1 MLFAFTLTSSS
12 VLSTIVSII
21 GQRLRQS
28 IILRLACLAMLG
40 ICALPELA
48 HAQRTGRPP
57 TPTTDAGMLIDSG
70 MIVAV
75 RFEGNENLT
84 DYELS
89 QVIATR
95 VSKGF
100 AKFINSIIPS
110 LGTPPQYADRVVL
123 DQDVDNLENFYR
135 DNGFME
141 ADVEYE
147 QRFDST
153 DYRHYIEVLNRNRVT
168 TRENRQQL
176 PRVRDTIVFWISE
189 GPAYTIAGVAF
200 IGLES
205 LPEEFQPE
213 LTERNTIKIG
223 ERWSAATANAEI
235 ARLQHVLE
243 ENGYPFFKRD
253 TIIAEVLPE
262 TERVR
267 VLPYLNPGNR
277 YRFGNVRIEWDTTS
291 REDSRVSDRVVLG
304 QLSMDSGAWYKE
316 SEVRESEQYLN
327 RLNVFESVKVF
338 MDTTGVVNIPQ
349 HLRDSM
355 ALPMVVRLRMRVT
368 QEVTPSAYVGFGG
381 ELGFAGGGS
390 VGYVNRNLFGGA
402 QRFDF
407 DAFLQALP
415 ATQPRRSLTASMLIP
430 YMGWR
435 NVPLNISASYIDTK
449 QFTADELS
457 TTNYVEVIYRL
468 RLNSTIVIGDPIN
481 RSSLSPEITGEYVD
495 KKDSNEITKL
505 YNITQQVNLIF
516 GASSVWDRANDAIN
530 PTAGYILNAGGE
542 FAVPW
547 LANFAPSD
555 KFSSA
560 SYWKGVLQGRAY
572 DDLGTIG
579 ALILATKLR
588 AGYTRLFDPGDP
600 RRDPPLNRRFYSG
613 GSSSNRGWNS
623 QQLLISNIPLRNPN
637 EGGYYLIEST
647 VEFRLAPWR
656 FDVSSDDPATFLNPL
671 RIAVFA
677 DAGNVWDQTT
687 FKQVGINQIAFTT
700 GVGLRYDFVLGTLR
714 VDFGI
719 KTYDPN
725 PDYNAKFHPIAA
737 RADTRGRWITERNL
751 WDNSEWWNIHFGLN
765 QPF

>member
-1 MLFAFTLTSSS
+1 
-12 VLSTIVSII
+12 
-21 GQRLRQS
+21 
-28 IILRLACLAMLG
+28 
-40 ICALPELA
+40 
-48 HAQRTGRPP
+48 
-57 TPTTDAGMLIDSG
+57 MLIDSG
-70 MIVAV
+70 LIVAV
-75 RFEGNENLT
+75 RFEGNEHLT
-84 DYELS
+84 DYELG
-89 QVIATR
+89 QVITTR

-100 AKFINSIIPS
+100 SKFINSIIPS

-123 DQDVDNLENFYR
+123 DQDVDNLEQFYR

-153 DYRHYIEVLNRNRVT
+153 DYRYYIEVLNKNRVT
-168 TRENRQQL
+168 TRENRQTL

-189 GPAYTIAGVAF
+189 GPEYKISGVAF

-223 ERWSAATANAEI
+223 ERWSAATANAEV
-235 ARLQHVLE
+235 ARLKHVLE
-243 ENGYPFFKRD
+243 ENGYPFFKID
-253 TIIAEVLPE
+253 TIKVDVLPE
-262 TERVR
+262 TKRVR

-277 YRFGNVRIEWDTTS
+277 YRFGDIRIVWDSTS
-291 REDSRVSDRVVLG
+291 REDSRVSDRVILG

-327 RLNVFESVKVF
+327 RLNVFEQVKIY
-338 MDTTGVVNIPQ
+338 MDTSSVVNIPQ

-355 ALPMVVRLRMRVT
+355 ALPMVVSLRMKVT
-368 QEVTPSAYVGFGG
+368 QEATPGAYVGFGG
-381 ELGFAGGGS
+381 ELGFAAGLS
-390 VGYVNRNLFGGA
+390 LGYVNRNLFGGA

-407 DAFLQALP
+407 DAFWQGLP
-415 ATQPRRSLTASMLIP
+415 SIQPRKSLNASMLIP

-435 NVPLNISASYIDTK
+435 NLPLNISASYIDTK
-449 QFTADELS
+449 QFLEHAPDS
-457 TTNYVEVIYRL
+457 TNYVEVIYRL

-495 KKDSNEITKL
+495 KKDLNEQTKE
-505 YNITQQVNLIF
+505 YNVTQQVNLIF
-516 GASSVWDRANDAIN
+516 GAFGVWDRANDPIN
-530 PTAGYILNAGGE
+530 PSSGYIFNGGGE

-547 LANFAPSD
+547 LANFAPSE

-613 GSSSNRGWNS
+613 GSASNRGWNS
-623 QQLLISNIPLRNPN
+623 QQLLISNIPLKNPN
-637 EGGYYLIEST
+637 EGGYYLLEGT

-671 RIAVFA
+671 RIALFA

-687 FKQVGINQIAFTT
+687 FKQIGINQIAFTT
-700 GVGLRYDFVLGTLR
+700 GVGLRYDFFLGTLR

-725 PDYNAKFHPIAA
+725 PEYKKFHPFAA
-737 RADTRGRWITERNL
+737 PSDTKGLWIFKRNL
-751 WDNSEWWNIHFGLN
+751 FNNSEWWNVHFGLN